1 MTFWMWKNNFILKVL
16 SLFESKFREILCN
29 LYISDEYHFIFFHQ
43 NLIFTA
49 YNNNLLENDFKEY
62 RVLQIIIKNI
72 LNCKF
77 FKYQL

>member
-1 MTFWMWKNNFILKVL
+1 MK
-16 SLFESKFREILCN
+16 
-29 LYISDEYHFIFFHQ
+29 LYFFHQ
-43 NLIFTA
+43 DLIFTV

-77 FKYQL
+77 FKYQF